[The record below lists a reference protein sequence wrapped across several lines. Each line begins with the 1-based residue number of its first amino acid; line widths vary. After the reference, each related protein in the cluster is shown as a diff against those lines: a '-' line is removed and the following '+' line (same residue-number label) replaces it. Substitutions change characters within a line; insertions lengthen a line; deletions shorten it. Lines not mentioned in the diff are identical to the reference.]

1 MAELPHYGKIL
12 LATDG
17 SETGQA
23 AARHA
28 VALTRQAGA
37 TLIVAHAVD
46 THSAFL
52 VGIHREEALHELMQV
67 GRRALEAVAELAREA
82 SVEVH
87 TELCEGR
94 PGEVIVGEAE
104 RSGADL
110 IVVGSHGQ
118 GALEDFL
125 LGSVSQYVLH
135 HARVPVCVVRP
146 PGR

>member
-1 MAELPHYGKIL
+1 MTELPHYGKIL

-17 SETGQA
+17 SETAQLA
-23 AARHA
+23 AWHA
-28 VALTRQAGA
+28 VALTRQAGT
-37 TLIVAHAVD
+37 TLTVAYVVD

-52 VGIHREEALHELMQV
+52 VGIHQDEALHELVQD
-67 GRRALEAVAELAREA
+67 GKRALAAVAELGREA
-82 SVEVH
+82 GVQVH

-94 PGEVIVGEAE
+94 PGEAIVGEAD

-110 IVVGSHGQ
+110 IVVGSHGK
-118 GALEDFL
+118 GALEEFL

-135 HARVPVCVVRP
+135 HTRVPVCVVGP

>member
-17 SETGQA
+17 SETGQL

-28 VALTRQAGA
+28 VALTSQAGA
-37 TLIVAHAVD
+37 TLTLAYVVD

-52 VGIHREEALHELMQV
+52 TGIHQDEALHELMQD
-67 GRRALEAVAELAREA
+67 GRRALAAVAELARA
-82 SVEVH
+82 AGVEVH

-146 PGR
+146 PGQ